1 MDGRADR
8 WRGVPR
14 DIGAGVFLIGLAA
27 LGFLSTGDLTMVE
40 AGGIGPGLMPRGVS
54 LLLLAVGV
62 AVTALGV
69 TTRAERVRF
78 DGVRG
83 PIFVLGAVALFGATV
98 RPLGLAIA
106 GPLAVVVAALAD
118 PDTKWRELLIFA
130 AIMTVACVGL
140 FKYAL
145 RLPIPL
151 APMLIGY

>member
-14 DIGAGVFLIGLAA
+14 DIGAGLFLIGLAA
-27 LGFLSTGDLTMVE
+27 LGFLSTGDLTMAE

-54 LLLLAVGV
+54 VLLIFVGV
-62 AVTALGV
+62 AVTVLGV
-69 TTRAERVRF
+69 STRAERVRF
-78 DGVRG
+78 GSARG
-83 PIFVLGAVALFGATV
+83 PIFVLGAVIVFAATV
-98 RPLGLAIA
+98 RPMGLAIA
-106 GPLAVVVAALAD
+106 GPLAVVIAALAD
-118 PDTKWRELLIFA
+118 PDTKWREVLNFA
-130 AIMTVACVGL
+130 AVMTIACVGL